1 MTHYHQLFRYR
12 PLFAWISALS
22 VSLALLLSPALFA
35 ASGID
40 AWRPVEFQS
49 NEIGPERAAA
59 IVQAKVEG
67 KVLSVSSGTRNG
79 KPVYRVKVL
88 LTGGRVKVIPV
99 SALDG
104 QLLD

>member
-1 MTHYHQLFRYR
+1 MNHYHQFSCCGSL
-12 PLFAWISALS
+12 LGLIKASSLM
-22 VSLALLLSPALFA
+22 LALLISSGAYA

-59 IVQAKVEG
+59 LVQARVEG

-88 LTGGRVKVIPV
+88 LMGGRVKVIPV
-99 SALDG
+99 SASDG